1 MSGGWGSKAGLGSL
15 ALPPLQDTHRA
26 PQETLPRPPLQQLPQ
41 PLLFIVA
48 KLDGQAVSDAAKG
61 GRLHLPVGNGV
72 VEEADAVV
80 VGPLDP
86 EAHWAEVVDAHFGDV
101 VGVQIDHLG
110 TERGSSRQQA
120 PLPPPNPIPES
131 APHGEPKQRA
141 EPPRLVPSVPA
152 ESCLA
157 ASGVHVLH
165 PYNPLRAWR

>member
-15 ALPPLQDTHRA
+15 ALLPLQDTRHA
-26 PQETLPRPPLQQLPQ
+26 PQETLPKPPPQQLPQ

-86 EAHWAEVVDAHFGDV
+86 EAHWAEVVDAHLGDV

-110 TERGSSRQQA
+110 TERCGSRQQA
-120 PLPPPNPIPES
+120 PLPAPNPAPES
-131 APHGEPKQRA
+131 APLGEPKQRA
-141 EPPRLVPSVPA
+141 EPARLVPSVPA

-157 ASGVHVLH
+157 ASGVRVLH

>member
-15 ALPPLQDTHRA
+15 ALLPLQDTCHT
-26 PQETLPRPPLQQLPQ
+26 PQETLPRPPPQWLPQ

-61 GRLHLPVGNGV
+61 GRLHLPVGHRV

-86 EAHWAEVVDAHFGDV
+86 EAHRAEVVDAHFGDV

-110 TERGSSRQQA
+110 TERCGSGQQA
-120 PLPPPNPIPES
+120 PLPPPLTLFQSRPHLGSPNSGQNP
-131 APHGEPKQRA
+131 
-141 EPPRLVPSVPA
+141 
-152 ESCLA
+152 
-157 ASGVHVLH
+157 
-165 PYNPLRAWR
+165 